1 MDTNHPAVQASAH
14 HAHTPHYMY
23 WSGLKE
29 KAEHCVHH
37 VFKEGSSSYT
47 LHDALGKDNLTE
59 PEDWD
64 DIMEFCR
71 EKGASQC
78 DLDDLYR
85 ASVAW
90 LQAYHEL
97 EYKRMYP

>member
-1 MDTNHPAVQASAH
+1 M
-14 HAHTPHYMY
+14 
-23 WSGLKE
+23 
-29 KAEHCVHH
+29 
-37 VFKEGSSSYT
+37 
-47 LHDALGKDNLTE
+47 E